1 MGINAEIVTIT
12 SNSIDPVDLAKFKVV
27 GNQDTDLSNL

>member
-1 MGINAEIVTIT
+1 MGINAEIVTIA